1 MLGNEEYK
9 HPGIT
14 QTGQISGPWNSK
26 VSVNS
31 KQTFSHVEAALWK
44 QSIAHWT
51 KKNRLV
57 PHATDVLY
65 CLGTDITSLWSWGPA
80 SSDSRN
86 TARDWLKW
94 ALYHLW
100 SVMLGISSYIC
111 KSNNKYASRDNRFS
125 WIEKRNRSR
134 PGGWILPISKDSRMS
149 GSLSP
154 VRKDHLQRK
163 AGTGRCS
170 FRNKFMI
177 QTQIHSNIYSIK
189 FDIGILA
196 EIQSLH

>member
-1 MLGNEEYK
+1 MK
-9 HPGIT
+9 
-14 QTGQISGPWNSK
+14 
-26 VSVNS
+26 
-31 KQTFSHVEAALWK
+31 AALWK

-51 KKNRLV
+51 KINRLV

-65 CLGTDITSLWSWGPA
+65 SLGIDITSLWIWGQA
-80 SSDSRN
+80 SPDSRN

-100 SVMLGISSYIC
+100 SGYAWYSSYIC
-111 KSNNKYASRDNRFS
+111 KRSNKYASRDNRFS
-125 WIEKRNRSR
+125 WIENRNRSQ
-134 PGGWILPISKDSRMS
+134 PGRWLLPISKDSRMS

-170 FRNKFMI
+170 LRNEFMI

-189 FDIGILA
+189 FGIGVLA